1 MKKIIILLTVVCL
14 MTELIAQNG
23 FTYQSIVRNSNG
35 TPAANTQVIMQFKIL
50 SGSNSGPILYQEKHT
65 ATTDAYGWINLL
77 IGSGIAVSGNIDLI
91 NWHDNAYFLRAECL
105 DGSEYR
111 EIATSRVN
119 AAPFI
124 GAKGDK
130 GAQGDKGIQGI
141 QGAQGVQGAQGAQ
154 GVQGEKGDKG
164 DKGDAGT
171 GVKIVGSLA
180 DPSALPNPYSGQ
192 IGDVY
197 IIQSNGHGYMWTGSS
212 WLDVGEIRGPKGDK
226 GDTGNTGSQGIQGIQ
241 GIQGQK
247 AIKEI

>member
-1 MKKIIILLTVVCL
+1 MEAILARSYTKK
-14 MTELIAQNG
+14 
-23 FTYQSIVRNSNG
+23 TY
-35 TPAANTQVIMQFKIL
+35 
-50 SGSNSGPILYQEKHT
+50 

-77 IGSGIAVSGNIDLI
+77 IGSGIVVSGNIDLI

-130 GAQGDKGIQGI
+130 GAQGDQGIQGI
-141 QGAQGVQGAQGAQ
+141 QGVQGVQGAQGAQ

-171 GVKIVGSLA
+171 GVKIVGSCR
-180 DPSALPNPYSGQ
+180 PISITESIQRSNRRCIHYS
-192 IGDVY
+192 
-197 IIQSNGHGYMWTGSS
+197 
-212 WLDVGEIRGPKGDK
+212 K
-226 GDTGNTGSQGIQGIQ
+226 
-241 GIQGQK
+241 
-247 AIKEI
+247 